1 MAKQIINI
9 GTVPNDGTGDPL
21 RSSFDKVNDNFNEIY
36 GALGGNSP
44 PDIVNS
50 DGELE
55 LTGVGNKISF
65 LYNTEENLFQVDPAT
80 YHGCIGHAHDT
91 GKLYYAHGGRWNALL
106 VDNANNDVQSYV
118 DALGGHVY
126 ATKFTQAESPNFLL
140 QTNGDGTYRWVD
152 PADATGEVDR
162 LEELE
167 DVSFTNLQANQIIQY
182 NGTNWIN
189 VPTPSGG
196 GSGNTV
202 SFTTSDVDTHLNTS
216 SAQTNQV
223 LQWSGS
229 DYQWAALT
237 SGGSYGDGDV
247 DSHLNTSGAGTNQ
260 VLSWNG
266 SDYAWVAQGGGGGG
280 AATRATQVRSASSLA
295 NNAQANI
302 DFTAIGES
310 YVLLKV
316 QVSHPAWVRIYIDD
330 ASRTA
335 DANRPQGDDPADG
348 DGVIAEMITSTN
360 NQIIKIAPGVIG
372 WTDGQTDVPVRVK
385 NVSGGTTSID
395 VTITALVLES

>member
-21 RSSFDKVNDNFNEIY
+21 RSAFDKTNDNFNELY

-55 LTGVGNKISF
+55 LTSVGNKISF
-65 LYNTEENLFQVDPAT
+65 YYNTEENLFAVDPAT

-106 VDNANNDVQSYV
+106 VDNANNDVQNYT
-118 DALGGHVY
+118 DALGGFVY
-126 ATKFTQAESPNFLL
+126 ATNYTQSESPNFLL

-162 LEELE
+162 LSELE
-167 DVSFTNLQANQIIQY
+167 DVNLTNPQSGEFISY

-189 VPTPSGG
+189 VPAPSGG
-196 GSGNTV
+196 GSGNTT
-202 SFTTSDVDTHLNTS
+202 SFTTADVDTHLNTS
-216 SAQTNQV
+216 SAQSNQV

-229 DYQWAALT
+229 DYQWAALS
-237 SGGSYGDGDV
+237 SGGNYGDGDV
-247 DSHLNTSGAGTNQ
+247 DTHLNTSSAANDQ
-260 VLSWNG
+260 VLSWTG
-266 SDYAWVAQGGGGGG
+266 TDYAWVNNSGGGGG
-280 AATRATQVRSASSLA
+280 AATRATQVRTASSLA

-302 DFTAIGES
+302 DFNALGES
-310 YVLLKV
+310 YALLKV
-316 QVSHPAWVRIYIDD
+316 QTNNAAWIRIYTDD
-330 ASRTA
+330 AARTA
-335 DANRPQGDDPADG
+335 DQNRAQGDDPADG
-348 DGVIAEMITSTN
+348 DGVVAEMISSGST
-360 NQIIKIAPGVIG
+360 IFKIAPGVIG
-372 WTDGQTDVPVRVK
+372 WTDGQTTVPVRVK
-385 NVSGGTTSID
+385 NLSGSTTSID

>member
-55 LTGVGNKISF
+55 LTSVGNKISF
-65 LYNTEENLFQVDPAT
+65 YYNTEENLFNVDPAT

-106 VDNANNDVQSYV
+106 VDNANNDVQNYT
-118 DALGGHVY
+118 DALGGFVY
-126 ATKFTQAESPNFLL
+126 ATNYTQSESPNYLL

-152 PADATGEVDR
+152 PADATGEVDN
-162 LEELE
+162 LSELE

-202 SFTTSDVDTHLNTS
+202 SFTTADVDTHLNTS

-229 DYQWAALT
+229 DYQWTALS
-237 SGGSYGDGDV
+237 SGGNYGDGDV
-247 DSHLNTSGAGTNQ
+247 DTHLNTSSASNDQ
-260 VLSWNG
+260 VLSWTG
-266 SDYAWVAQGGGGGG
+266 TDYAWVNNSGGGGG
-280 AATRATQVRSASSLA
+280 AATRATQVRTASSLA
-295 NNAQANI
+295 DNAQANI
-302 DFTAIGES
+302 DFNALGES
-310 YVLLKV
+310 YALLKV
-316 QVSHPAWVRIYIDD
+316 QTNNAAWIRIYTDD
-330 ASRTA
+330 AARTA
-335 DANRPQGDDPADG
+335 DQNRAQGDDPSDG
-348 DGVIAEMITSTN
+348 DGVVAEMISSGSTVF
-360 NQIIKIAPGVIG
+360 KIAPGVIG
-372 WTDGQTDVPVRVK
+372 WTDGQTTVPVRVK
-385 NVSGGTTSID
+385 NLSGGTTSID

>member
-55 LTGVGNKISF
+55 LTSVGNKISF
-65 LYNTEENLFQVDPAT
+65 YYNTEENLFNVDPAT

-106 VDNANNDVQSYV
+106 VDNANNDVQNYT
-118 DALGGHVY
+118 DALGGFVY
-126 ATKFTQAESPNFLL
+126 ATNYTQSESPNYLL

-152 PADATGEVDR
+152 PADATGEVDN
-162 LEELE
+162 LSELE

-202 SFTTSDVDTHLNTS
+202 SFTTADVDTHLNTS

-229 DYQWAALT
+229 DYQWTALS
-237 SGGSYGDGDV
+237 SGGNYGDGDV
-247 DSHLNTSGAGTNQ
+247 DTHLNTSSASNDQ
-260 VLSWNG
+260 VLSWTG
-266 SDYAWVAQGGGGGG
+266 TDYAWVNNSGSGGG
-280 AATRATQVRSASSLA
+280 AATRATQVRTASSLA
-295 NNAQANI
+295 DNAQANI
-302 DFTAIGES
+302 DFNALGES
-310 YVLLKV
+310 YALLKV
-316 QVSHPAWVRIYIDD
+316 QTNNAAWIRIYTDD
-330 ASRTA
+330 AARTA
-335 DANRPQGDDPADG
+335 DQNRAQGDDPSDG
-348 DGVIAEMITSTN
+348 DGVVAEMISSGSTVF
-360 NQIIKIAPGVIG
+360 KIAPGVIG
-372 WTDGQTDVPVRVK
+372 WTDGQTTVPVRVK
-385 NVSGGTTSID
+385 NLSGGTTSID